1 MDTKIE
7 TSLDIGPDDIGF
19 VRQYLKG
26 KTQPVDFADIVYQV
40 ALFKTRD
47 GNGVGVRLGFTFD
60 SRSLRLQEH
69 GPIRPEETAK
79 RSRP

>member
-7 TSLDIGPDDIGF
+7 TSLDIGPDDVVF

-47 GNGVGVRLGFTFD
+47 NRKSQVNVYD
-60 SRSLRLQEH
+60 
-69 GPIRPEETAK
+69 PDC
-79 RSRP
+79 